1 MLQSMTGF
9 GKSNALF
16 ESRKVSI
23 EIRTLNS
30 KGLDL
35 NMKIPSI
42 YKEAEPFL
50 RKLISKK
57 LIRGKIEFSL
67 FIESEKLKGT
77 SLVDRDLATSYYNEI
92 KSLNESWGEQP
103 VDYLGVVLRLPDVLN
118 NETAEIDESEI
129 NQLKDLT
136 SEACEMVESFR
147 KKEGLDLQNEFCQR
161 VEEIRKLMDEIIPFE
176 TERIEATRERLLKG
190 LNEINSEKV
199 DNNRFEQEMIF
210 YIEKLDIA
218 EEKMRLSNHLSYFE
232 ETLALPNS
240 GKKLGFIAQE
250 MGREINTIGSKCNHS
265 EMQRRVVL
273 MKDSLEKIKEQVFQI
288 EQLLL

>member
-240 GKKLGFIAQE
+240 YNLWTLLGVLLIVFGLVYNLYLKRKK
-250 MGREINTIGSKCNHS
+250 
-265 EMQRRVVL
+265 
-273 MKDSLEKIKEQVFQI
+273 
-288 EQLLL
+288 

>member
-35 NMKIPSI
+35 NMKLPSI

-50 RKLISKK
+50 RKLISNK
-57 LIRGKIEFSL
+57 LTRGKIEFSL

-77 SLVDRDLATSYYNEI
+77 SLVNRNVATSYYNEI

-103 VDYLGVVLRLPDVLN
+103 VDYLGLVLRLPDVLN
-118 NETAEIDESEI
+118 NDTTEIEESEI
-129 NQLKDLT
+129 NQLKTLT

-147 KKEGLDLQNEFCQR
+147 KKEGLDLQNEFCKR
-161 VEEIRKLMDEIIPFE
+161 VDEIRKLMDEIVPFE
-176 TERIEATRERLLKG
+176 KERLDATRERLLKG

-273 MKDSLEKIKEQVFQI
+273 MKDSLEKIKEQV
-288 EQLLL
+288 LNTL

>member
-1 MLQSMTGF
+1 MTGF

-232 ETLALPNS
+232 ETLELPNS

-273 MKDSLEKIKEQVFQI
+273 MKDSLEKIKEQV
-288 EQLLL
+288 LNTL

>member
-9 GKSNALF
+9 GKSNSLF

-57 LIRGKIEFSL
+57 LTRGKIEFSL

-103 VDYLGVVLRLPDVLN
+103 VDYLGVVLRLPEVLN

-273 MKDSLEKIKEQVFQI
+273 MKDNLEKIKEQV
-288 EQLLL
+288 LNTL

>member
-16 ESRKVSI
+16 DSRKVSI

-35 NMKIPSI
+35 NMKVPPI

-50 RKLISKK
+50 RKLISNK
-57 LIRGKIEFSL
+57 LNRGKIEFSL
-67 FIESEKLKGT
+67 FIESEKT
-77 SLVDRDLATSYYNEI
+77 SELGLVNKDLATAYYHEI
-92 KSLNESWGEQP
+92 KSLNETWGEKP
-103 VDYLGVVLRLPDVLN
+103 IDYMNLVLRLPEVLN
-118 NETAEIDESEI
+118 NEMTEIPESEI
-129 NQLKDLT
+129 EELKKLT
-136 SEACEMVESFR
+136 IEACDMVEAFR
-147 KKEGLDLQNEFCQR
+147 KKEGLDLKKEFFER
-161 VEEIRKLMDEIIPFE
+161 VGEIRNLLEEIVPYEK
-176 TERIEATRERLLKG
+176 ERIEATRERLLKG
-190 LNEINSEKV
+190 LNEFYSEKV
-199 DNNRFEQEMIF
+199 DANRFEQELIF

-232 ETLALPNS
+232 ETLELSNS

-273 MKDSLEKIKEQVFQI
+273 MKDSLEKIKEQV
-288 EQLLL
+288 LNTL

>member
-9 GKSNALF
+9 GKSNTLF

-50 RKLISKK
+50 RKLISNK
-57 LIRGKIEFSL
+57 LTRGKIEFSL

-77 SLVDRDLATSYYNEI
+77 SLVNRDVATSYYNEI
-92 KSLNESWGEQP
+92 KSLNESWGEEP
-103 VDYLGVVLRLPDVLN
+103 VDYLGLVLRLPDVLN
-118 NETAEIDESEI
+118 NDTSEIEESEI
-129 NQLKDLT
+129 NQLKSLT

-147 KKEGLDLQNEFCQR
+147 KKEGLDLQNEFCKR
-161 VEEIRKLMDEIIPFE
+161 VGEIRKLMDEIVPFE
-176 TERIEATRERLLKG
+176 KERLDATRERLLKG

-210 YIEKLDIA
+210 YVEKLDIA

-232 ETLALPNS
+232 ETLELPNS

-273 MKDSLEKIKEQVFQI
+273 MKDSLEKIKEQV
-288 EQLLL
+288 LNTL

>member
-57 LIRGKIEFSL
+57 LTRGKIEFSL

-103 VDYLGVVLRLPDVLN
+103 VDYLGVVLRLPEVLN

-210 YIEKLDIA
+210 YIEKSDIA

-273 MKDSLEKIKEQVFQI
+273 MKDSLEKIKEQV
-288 EQLLL
+288 LNTL

>member
-57 LIRGKIEFSL
+57 LTRGKIEFSL

-103 VDYLGVVLRLPDVLN
+103 VDYLGVVLRLPEVLN

-161 VEEIRKLMDEIIPFE
+161 VEEIRILMDEIIPFE

-273 MKDSLEKIKEQVFQI
+273 MKDSLEKIKEQV
-288 EQLLL
+288 LNTL

>member
-50 RKLISKK
+50 RKLISNK
-57 LIRGKIEFSL
+57 LTRGKIEFSL

-77 SLVDRDLATSYYNEI
+77 SLVNRDVATSYYNEI
-92 KSLNESWGEQP
+92 KSLNESWGEEP
-103 VDYLGVVLRLPDVLN
+103 VDYLGLVLRLPDVLN
-118 NETAEIDESEI
+118 NDTNEIEESEI
-129 NQLKDLT
+129 NQLKSLT

-147 KKEGLDLQNEFCQR
+147 KKEGLDLQNEFCKR
-161 VEEIRKLMDEIIPFE
+161 VGEIRKLMDEIVPFE
-176 TERIEATRERLLKG
+176 KERLDATKERLLKG

-232 ETLALPNS
+232 ETLELPNS

-273 MKDSLEKIKEQVFQI
+273 MKDSLEKIKEQV
-288 EQLLL
+288 LNTL

>member
-9 GKSNALF
+9 GKGNTLF

-50 RKLISKK
+50 RKLISNK
-57 LIRGKIEFSL
+57 LTRGKIEFSL

-77 SLVDRDLATSYYNEI
+77 SLVNRNVATSYYNEI
-92 KSLNESWGEQP
+92 KSLNESWGEEP
-103 VDYLGVVLRLPDVLN
+103 VDYLGLVLRLPDVLN
-118 NETAEIDESEI
+118 NDTSEIEESEI
-129 NQLKDLT
+129 NQLKSLT

-147 KKEGLDLQNEFCQR
+147 KKEGLDLQNEFCKR
-161 VEEIRKLMDEIIPFE
+161 VGEIRKLMDEIVPFE
-176 TERIEATRERLLKG
+176 KERLDATRERLLKG

-232 ETLALPNS
+232 ETLELPNS

-273 MKDSLEKIKEQVFQI
+273 MKDSLEKIKEQV
-288 EQLLL
+288 LNTL

>member
-16 ESRKVSI
+16 DSRKVSI

-35 NMKIPSI
+35 NMKVPPL

-50 RKLISKK
+50 RKLISNK
-57 LIRGKIEFSL
+57 LNRGKIEFSL
-67 FIESEKLKGT
+67 FLESEKTGE
-77 SLVDRDLATSYYNEI
+77 SGLVNRELATAYYNEI
-92 KSLNESWGEQP
+92 KILNESWGEKP
-103 VDYLGVVLRLPDVLN
+103 IDYLSLVLRLPDVLN
-118 NETAEIDESEI
+118 NEITDIEESEI
-129 NQLKDLT
+129 ERLKELT
-136 SEACEMVESFR
+136 IEACEMVESFR
-147 KKEGLDLQNEFCQR
+147 KKEGLDLQKEFRQR
-161 VEEIRKLMDEIIPFE
+161 VSEIRNLLDEIVPYE
-176 TERIEATRERLLKG
+176 KERIDATRERLLKG

-199 DNNRFEQEMIF
+199 DSNRFEQEMIF

-232 ETLALPNS
+232 ETLELPNS

-273 MKDSLEKIKEQVFQI
+273 MKDSLEKIKEQV
-288 EQLLL
+288 LNTL

>member
-50 RKLISKK
+50 RKLISNK
-57 LIRGKIEFSL
+57 LNRGKIEFSL

-118 NETAEIDESEI
+118 NETAEIEESEI

-147 KKEGLDLQNEFCQR
+147 MKEGLDLQNEFCQR
-161 VEEIRKLMDEIIPFE
+161 VDEIRKLMDEIVPFE

-190 LNEINSEKV
+190 LNEINNDKV

-218 EEKMRLSNHLSYFE
+218 EEKMRLSNHLNYFE
-232 ETLALPNS
+232 ETLTLPNS

-273 MKDSLEKIKEQVFQI
+273 MKDSLEKIKEQV
-288 EQLLL
+288 LNTL

>member
-57 LIRGKIEFSL
+57 LTRGKIEFSL

-103 VDYLGVVLRLPDVLN
+103 VDYLGVVLRLPEVLN

-273 MKDSLEKIKEQVFQI
+273 MKDNLEKIKEQV
-288 EQLLL
+288 LNTL

>member
-199 DNNRFEQEMIF
+199 DNNRIEQEMIF

-273 MKDSLEKIKEQVFQI
+273 MKDSLEKIKEQV
-288 EQLLL
+288 LNTL

>member
-1 MLQSMTGF
+1 MTGF

-273 MKDSLEKIKEQVFQI
+273 MKDSLEKIKEQV
-288 EQLLL
+288 LNTL

>member
-35 NMKIPSI
+35 NMKLPSI

-50 RKLISKK
+50 RKLISNK
-57 LIRGKIEFSL
+57 LTRGKIEFSL

-77 SLVDRDLATSYYNEI
+77 SLVNRNVATSYYNEI

-103 VDYLGVVLRLPDVLN
+103 VDYLGLVLRLPDVLN
-118 NETAEIDESEI
+118 NDTTEIEESEI
-129 NQLKDLT
+129 NQLKALT

-147 KKEGLDLQNEFCQR
+147 KKEGLDLQNEFCKR
-161 VEEIRKLMDEIIPFE
+161 VDEIRKLMDEIVPFE
-176 TERIEATRERLLKG
+176 KERLDATRERLLKG

-232 ETLALPNS
+232 ETLELPNS

-273 MKDSLEKIKEQVFQI
+273 MKDSLEKIKEQV
-288 EQLLL
+288 LNTL

>member
-35 NMKIPSI
+35 NMKIPPI

-57 LIRGKIEFSL
+57 LTRGKIEFSL

-77 SLVDRDLATSYYNEI
+77 SLVDKDLATSYYNEI
-92 KSLNESWGEQP
+92 KSLNVSWGEQP
-103 VDYLGVVLRLPDVLN
+103 VDYLGLVLRLPDVLN

-136 SEACEMVESFR
+136 SEACEMVQSFR
-147 KKEGLDLQNEFCQR
+147 KKEGLDLQSEFCQR
-161 VEEIRKLMDEIIPFE
+161 VDEIRKLMDEIVPFE

-190 LNEINSEKV
+190 LNDINSEKV

-232 ETLALPNS
+232 ETLSLPGS

-265 EMQRRVVL
+265 EMQRSVVL
-273 MKDSLEKIKEQVFQI
+273 MKDSLEKIKEQV
-288 EQLLL
+288 LNTL

>member
-161 VEEIRKLMDEIIPFE
+161 IEEIRKLMDEIIPFE

-273 MKDSLEKIKEQVFQI
+273 MKDSLEKIKEQV
-288 EQLLL
+288 LNTL

>member
-35 NMKIPSI
+35 NMKIPPI

-57 LIRGKIEFSL
+57 LTRGKIEFSL

-77 SLVDRDLATSYYNEI
+77 SLVDKDLATSYYNEI

-103 VDYLGVVLRLPDVLN
+103 FDYLGVVLRLPDVLN

-147 KKEGLDLQNEFCQR
+147 KKEGLDLQSEFCQR
-161 VEEIRKLMDEIIPFE
+161 VDEIRKLMDEIVPFE

-190 LNEINSEKV
+190 LNDINSEKV

-273 MKDSLEKIKEQVFQI
+273 MKDSLEKIKEQV
-288 EQLLL
+288 LNTL

>member
-9 GKSNALF
+9 GKSNSLF

-57 LIRGKIEFSL
+57 LTRGKIEFSL

-103 VDYLGVVLRLPDVLN
+103 VDYLGVVLRLPEVLN

-273 MKDSLEKIKEQVFQI
+273 MKDSLEKIKEQV
-288 EQLLL
+288 LNTL

>member
-1 MLQSMTGF
+1 MTGF

-35 NMKIPSI
+35 NMKIPPL

-50 RKLISKK
+50 RKLISSK
-57 LIRGKIEFSL
+57 LNRGKIEFSL
-67 FIESEKLKGT
+67 FIESEKKSDSGLIN
-77 SLVDRDLATSYYNEI
+77 RELASSYYQEI

-103 VDYLGVVLRLPDVLN
+103 VDYLSLVLRLPEVLN
-118 NETAEIDESEI
+118 NEINGIEESEI
-129 NQLKDLT
+129 DQLKELT
-136 SEACEMVESFR
+136 LEACEMVVSFR
-147 KKEGLDLQNEFCQR
+147 KKEGLDLQSDFGDR
-161 VEEIRKLMDEIIPFE
+161 VDEIRNLMAEIVPFE
-176 TERIEATRERLLKG
+176 KERIEATRERLLKG

-199 DNNRFEQEMIF
+199 DSNRFEQEMIF
-210 YIEKLDIA
+210 YIEKLDIS
-218 EEKMRLSNHLSYFE
+218 EEKMRLANHLSYFE
-232 ETLALPNS
+232 ETIALPNS

-273 MKDSLEKIKEQVFQI
+273 MKDNLEKIKEQV
-288 EQLLL
+288 LNTL

>member
-35 NMKIPSI
+35 NMKLPSI
-42 YKEAEPFL
+42 YKEAEPCL
-50 RKLISKK
+50 RNLISNK
-57 LIRGKIEFSL
+57 LTRGKIEFSL

-77 SLVDRDLATSYYNEI
+77 SLVNRNVATSYYNEI

-103 VDYLGVVLRLPDVLN
+103 VDYLGLVLRLPDVLN
-118 NETAEIDESEI
+118 NDTTEIEESEI
-129 NQLKDLT
+129 NQLKALT

-147 KKEGLDLQNEFCQR
+147 KKEGLDLQNEFCKR
-161 VEEIRKLMDEIIPFE
+161 VDEIRKLMDEIVPFE
-176 TERIEATRERLLKG
+176 KERLDATRERLLKG

-232 ETLALPNS
+232 ETLELPNS

-273 MKDSLEKIKEQVFQI
+273 MKDSLEKIKEQV
-288 EQLLL
+288 LNTL